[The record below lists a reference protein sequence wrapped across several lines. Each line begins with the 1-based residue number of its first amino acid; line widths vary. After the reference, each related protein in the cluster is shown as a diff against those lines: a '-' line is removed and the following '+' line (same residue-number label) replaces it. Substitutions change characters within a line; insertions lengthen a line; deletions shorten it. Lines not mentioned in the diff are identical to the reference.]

1 MWLSNTNSH
10 DWPSGADF
18 ATLAA
23 PTTPV
28 PPGLLS
34 TLICQPVFSI
44 SLAWITRVMGSVE
57 PPGGNGTT
65 NLIGPFG
72 QSPTFWAFTMAGAP
86 STAAAAPVMMERRFS
101 MAPGASLGD

>member
-65 NLIGPFG
+65 NLIRPFG
-72 QSPTFWAFTMAGAP
+72 QSAWARAIDRKSG
-86 STAAAAPVMMERRFS
+86 VEGKRVDLGGRRS
-101 MAPGASLGD
+101 IKK